1 MKILGI
7 LVMALLFQSTMVT
20 CLAEQQPPPKIPVRV
35 KGQTASGDVR
45 LKIYP
50 DGWIKVS
57 GHISTFSKPAEKP
70 ATTIP
75 YHAIYQC
82 RYEPIS
88 EDRVLMKCHG
98 VIEPEPG
105 ALESIPEEFRG
116 QLGELKFSMSYAE
129 KFTRS
134 GPTYNGAFMISKRT
148 LVCLA
153 WKRKNQIFRMLI
165 GFIQF
170 LGKDCGNWS

>member
-1 MKILGI
+1 M
-7 LVMALLFQSTMVT
+7 
-20 CLAEQQPPPKIPVRV
+20 
-35 KGQTASGDVR
+35 
-45 LKIYP
+45 
-50 DGWIKVS
+50 
-57 GHISTFSKPAEKP
+57 
-70 ATTIP
+70 
-75 YHAIYQC
+75 
-82 RYEPIS
+82 
-88 EDRVLMKCHG
+88 MKCHG
-98 VIEPEPG
+98 VIGPEPG

-165 GFIQF
+165 RFTQF
-170 LGKDCGNWS
+170 PEKTTGIGVRRDFREFAIFKSQFDTACEKILNKLNLSDYHG